1 MTDFTEQLLYF
12 LPVSVVMVILNIA
25 KPDVDYCGE
34 CIDWCSNKSILAY
47 LNIGIIIYAVGT
59 LFVLFDKKDNA
70 ADNDTTVEK
79 IKQYEYDYIPTMATL
94 LAFVAFDYSDI
105 RSIAVFVFMLFFL
118 YLIVFS
124 TPLFYSSPI
133 YPIMGFIIYKGYI
146 GDKEVVIIT
155 REKINGDSCRF
166 CYIKVTDTIYY
177 LCKIVRI

>member
-1 MTDFTEQLLYF
+1 MFKFGLLAIYF

-34 CIDWCSNKSILAY
+34 CIDWCSHKSILAY
-47 LNIGIIIYAVGT
+47 INLGIIVYAIGT

-70 ADNDTTVEK
+70 ADNDTKVEK

-105 RSIAVFVFMLFFL
+105 RSIAVFVFMLLFL
-118 YLIVFS
+118 YLIISS
-124 TPLFYSSPI
+124 TPICYSSPI
-133 YPIMGFIIYKGYI
+133 YPIMGFIIYKGNI

-155 REKINGDSCRF
+155 REKINVDSCRF

-177 LCKIVRI
+177 LCKNN